1 MRKHVLLGAATG
13 LVALLTT
20 GAASAQA
27 VAEGFSV
34 NRFEAAERGSDWF
47 TNESLDLRGHMRL
60 NAGVLADYQYR
71 PLAIYNNNGDI
82 NHSVV
87 RNQLNLNL
95 GASLVLINR
104 LRVSVNMPVVA
115 FTDGHSGILKG
126 TFYRSP
132 PKEQGIG
139 DLRAGADVRI
149 LGEYGDP
156 ATLAVGAQVWIPT
169 GDRELYT
176 TDGKVRLQPRA
187 MLAGD
192 IGIFTYAARLG
203 FNYRALDQKVNG
215 SPVGSEMIGSVAAGV
230 RVADK
235 KLTVG
240 PELFASS
247 VVGDGGF
254 FREFSTPV
262 EALLGAHYRIGSINV
277 GGGLGTGLTNGYGA
291 PQFRGLA
298 LVEYAPEIILDS
310 DGDGIPDK
318 QDACPTVKGVPNDDP
333 SKHGCP
339 PEAPKDRDRDGILD
353 QDDAC
358 PDVPGVATS
367 DPKTNGCPAPG
378 DRDKDGILDKDD
390 ACPDDP
396 GKANED
402 KSLHGCPDTDGDGVF
417 DKVDACPTE
426 PGLKTTD
433 PKTNGCPDNDRDKD
447 GIANKDDA
455 CPDEPGAP
463 DPDPK
468 KNGCPKAVVKDGQI
482 LILDQVKFKTGSADI
497 LPGKDSEEI
506 LLAVKNVLTEHPEI
520 AKLRVEG
527 HTDNKGNAA
536 MNKKLS
542 ADRAAS
548 VVKWLTKNGIA
559 KERLGSAGF
568 GQDKPIDTNNTDDGR
583 KNNRRVEFHIEK

>member
-1 MRKHVLLGAATG
+1 
-13 LVALLTT
+13 
-20 GAASAQA
+20 
-27 VAEGFSV
+27 
-34 NRFEAAERGSDWF
+34 
-47 TNESLDLRGHMRL
+47 
-60 NAGVLADYQYR
+60 
-71 PLAIYNNNGDI
+71 
-82 NHSVV
+82 
-87 RNQLNLNL
+87 
-95 GASLVLINR
+95 
-104 LRVSVNMPVVA
+104 
-115 FTDGHSGILKG
+115 
-126 TFYRSP
+126 
-132 PKEQGIG
+132 
-139 DLRAGADVRI
+139 
-149 LGEYGDP
+149 
-156 ATLAVGAQVWIPT
+156 
-169 GDRELYT
+169 
-176 TDGKVRLQPRA
+176 
-187 MLAGD
+187 
-192 IGIFTYAARLG
+192 
-203 FNYRALDQKVNG
+203 
-215 SPVGSEMIGSVAAGV
+215 
-230 RVADK
+230 
-235 KLTVG
+235 
-240 PELFASS
+240 
-247 VVGDGGF
+247 
-254 FREFSTPV
+254 
-262 EALLGAHYRIGSINV
+262 LGAHYRIGSINV

-291 PQFRGLA
+291 PRFRGLA